1 MNPTEDIPSARP
13 GRRTGPFRP
22 STRAFIREAR
32 RTPGYS
38 PFDWIH
44 GYVYARWPYLYIG
57 VGTGEH
63 RLARVVQPL
72 IGLLSRVFPPRVV
85 DGRPAITFADTYHGK
100 VVPLESARQL
110 VMIEEEITLK
120 DLEQVIPYALAR
132 DIILRNPDHIVA
144 LECPCRAVREN
155 PCEPLDVCL
164 IVGEPMAGF
173 IADHHP
179 RRSRWISR
187 AEASRILEEEHARGH
202 VHHAF
207 LKDAMLGRFYAI
219 CNCCACCCGAMQAWQ
234 NGTPMLASSG
244 YVCRVDV
251 ELCAGCGTCVADCQF
266 GALHVSD
273 GIMIVDTVL
282 CMGCGVCV
290 SRCAHAAL
298 SLVRAPERGEPL
310 EIRELIAQHAQE
322 LAGWSLPC

>member
-1 MNPTEDIPSARP
+1 
-13 GRRTGPFRP
+13 
-22 STRAFIREAR
+22 
-32 RTPGYS
+32 
-38 PFDWIH
+38 
-44 GYVYARWPYLYIG
+44 
-57 VGTGEH
+57 
-63 RLARVVQPL
+63 
-72 IGLLSRVFPPRVV
+72 
-85 DGRPAITFADTYHGK
+85 
-100 VVPLESARQL
+100 
-110 VMIEEEITLK
+110 
-120 DLEQVIPYALAR
+120 
-132 DIILRNPDHIVA
+132 
-144 LECPCRAVREN
+144 
-155 PCEPLDVCL
+155 
-164 IVGEPMAGF
+164 
-173 IADHHP
+173 
-179 RRSRWISR
+179 
-187 AEASRILEEEHARGH
+187 
-202 VHHAF
+202 
-207 LKDAMLGRFYAI
+207 
-219 CNCCACCCGAMQAWQ
+219 MQAWQ